1 MENKLL
7 SRKICLFLSYFPISY
22 THPYIL
28 CKCIFY
34 KPFDIQQLLSEI
46 HLAFSWLGKMMFQG
60 SVCHQQPSGPCMV
73 SILFLPPSRC
83 STMSW
88 DMRWVMFFFDVNE
101 TICVVNSS
109 NDLSLHGLRFVLIC
123 WKRDSTIKVMFYTVL
138 MPALPIFLVPSLE
151 VMSQSHNLHFSF
163 SKLQAS
169 KP

>member
-22 THPYIL
+22 THPYIF

-88 DMRWVMFFFDVNE
+88 DMRWVIFSLMSMRQFVLS
-101 TICVVNSS
+101 ILPMISLYMVW
-109 NDLSLHGLRFVLIC
+109 DLSWSAESVIPPLR
-123 WKRDSTIKVMFYTVL
+123 
-138 MPALPIFLVPSLE
+138 
-151 VMSQSHNLHFSF
+151 
-163 SKLQAS
+163 
-169 KP
+169 